1 MIKFLFLTIFFTI
14 NTYAGEEVLLK
25 LRREKP
31 FVQCDVSAQFVKIT
45 RISQGVKFS
54 KTISYQIEDFK
65 YLIKDAFDARNDSSL
80 SSEHF
85 ALNPDSGQ
93 AEYFSLSLSEPTSLK
108 LINLISTLCEL
119 RHL

>member
-1 MIKFLFLTIFFTI
+1 MFKFIFLTTMISLNSF
-14 NTYAGEEVLLK
+14 ASEEILLK

-31 FVQCDVSAQFVKIT
+31 FIQCDISANSVKIT
-45 RISQGVKFS
+45 RVSQGVKFS
-54 KTISYQIEDFK
+54 KTVSYQIEDFK
-65 YLIKDAFDARNDSSL
+65 SLIKDAFDSRTDSSL

-85 ALNPDSGQ
+85 ALNSDSSGE
-93 AEYFSLSLSEPTSLK
+93 EYFNLSLSEPKNLK